1 MITQLIAVI
10 GLGIPAAEPLRQ
22 IVFAVDR
29 PEPKLEAVV
38 FASDKP
44 EDLEELAKKEGL
56 SVLIQSDVAFVCR
69 KNILNIEDAKI
80 RAGLMKQFAAVA
92 SEPYKTRDL
101 NQFPAAEQEHIRR
114 MIASE
119 VGADAAIL
127 LKAERALLHVEPEM
141 TIRLRK
147 GAKTATAFVGPL
159 VRPKMD
165 ELRAAAIDPQAKAR
179 ADFPMG
185 IEPQKG
191 RDRKRAT
198 LGFLFAS
205 YDQPVEQ
212 RLEHIRKFTL
222 TIEGWVQEA
231 TAEFDQAREELLP
244 VLRAA
249 YPDLYPKE
257 GVETLGDLP
266 DKMRIRIE
274 RQLTGTFLDFASSA
288 EAAGFLSGARI
299 ESIEHGAVIKFR
311 ISNGYEQSPDGRS
324 RSLFL
329 SEPTLRL
336 DNPIGR

>member
-1 MITQLIAVI
+1 MISELIAI
-10 GLGIPAAEPLRQ
+10 LGLGIPAAELLRQ
-22 IVFAVDR
+22 IVFAFDQ
-29 PEPKLEAVV
+29 PEPKLEVVV
-38 FASDKP
+38 FASDKR

-56 SVLIQSDVAFVCR
+56 SVSVENDVAFVCR

-80 RAGLMKQFAAVA
+80 RAGLMKQFTAIL

-114 MIASE
+114 TIANE

-147 GAKTATAFVGPL
+147 CAKTATAFVGPL

-165 ELRAAAIDPQAKAR
+165 ELRAAAIDPQAKAK

-191 RDRKRAT
+191 RDRKRPT

-212 RLEHIRKFTL
+212 RFEHIRKFTI
-222 TIEGWVQEA
+222 TIEGWIQEA

-288 EAAGFLSGARI
+288 EAAGFLSGASI
-299 ESIEHGAVIKFR
+299 ESIEHGPVIKFR
-311 ISNGYEQSPDGRS
+311 
-324 RSLFL
+324 
-329 SEPTLRL
+329 EPTLRL

>member
-1 MITQLIAVI
+1 MISELIAI
-10 GLGIPAAEPLRQ
+10 LGLGIPAAELLRQ
-22 IVFAVDR
+22 IVFAFDQ
-29 PEPKLEAVV
+29 PEPKLEVVV
-38 FASDKP
+38 FASDKR

-56 SVLIQSDVAFVCR
+56 SVSVENDVAFVCR

-80 RAGLMKQFAAVA
+80 RAGLMKQFTAML

-114 MIASE
+114 TIANE

-147 GAKTATAFVGPL
+147 CAKTATAFVGPL

-165 ELRAAAIDPQAKAR
+165 ELRAAAIDPQAKAK

-191 RDRKRAT
+191 RDRKRPT

-212 RLEHIRKFTL
+212 RFEHIRKFTI
-222 TIEGWVQEA
+222 TIEGWIQEA

-288 EAAGFLSGARI
+288 EAAGFLSGASI
-299 ESIEHGAVIKFR
+299 ESIEHGPVIKFR
-311 ISNGYEQSPDGRS
+311 
-324 RSLFL
+324 
-329 SEPTLRL
+329 EPTLRL